1 MLRNVS
7 LLLVLLTAP
16 LCAAP
21 QVLKEWKFDT
31 ATNLEGWASYNHMK
45 AVTATGGAMQ
55 GELTD
60 WDPFIKSP
68 QFEIPANP
76 WQAVEI
82 RLKTDCGGQG
92 AIFWTNTTN
101 SPYEGFSPGKET
113 PFTVI
118 GDNEW
123 HDYRLYPYWQG
134 EKKIILLRLDLPSA
148 RGGGKT
154 FAVDS
159 LRIVDMGAQ
168 EPVKISD
175 WDLTKGAQGWSALGE
190 GEASPSNAGLAFQ
203 ASGDGFELRS
213 PPLKLNV
220 DEQYNVHLM
229 LTVKNASGG
238 SVVWATQTQSGLKR
252 QSFPLRADGKPHV
265 YNLDLSGSAAWTDEA
280 LLLGL
285 SLPKGATGTLQ
296 RVAISDQPL
305 GPADVEVAGFIVDA
319 ALPRAGAEIP
329 LLLSLRNN
337 GGATANVLLTEASAH
352 GALELT
358 GGPPDLIPEIPSSET
373 INYRFTAY
381 AAKAGEGRVELHL
394 EEGFPDAVLKPV
406 IAGASPAPV
415 TCTATILPSLKLRK
429 ASYVPQPKPAKCDY
443 EIGAYYFPGWNSG
456 AKWEPV
462 RRVAPIRKPVLGWY
476 DEGNPECVDW
486 QIKWAVEHGISYFM
500 VDWYWSAGNRSL
512 EHWLRAYEQA
522 KYRKYLKWCVMW
534 ANHNAPNTHSEAD
547 QRAVT
552 RFWID
557 NYFKMPEYYRI
568 NDMPVIIMW
577 APGNLRRDL
586 GGSEGAKKA
595 LEISQQMAREAGYKG
610 IYFMA
615 MAGEDPSAV
624 QQLKDEGYAE
634 TTSYHYMGHGGKAAD
649 PRRFTFDF
657 VADSS
662 LGHWQ
667 NMAKTPLPFLPNLAT
682 GWDARPWLGENTVVI
697 TGRTVPLFRKIC
709 EDAKRFA
716 DQTGTKRLS
725 LAPLNEWG
733 EGSYLEPCQEFGFEM
748 YDAVRDVF
756 CKTDGP
762 CQQNYGPADVG
773 LGPYDFKDLDLPARQ
788 AWDFTDG
795 TQGWGGMMGVR
806 DYRAKDGVVSFTTT
820 SNDPALSIRMPGLI
834 AASLS
839 KLTIRMKVE
848 GLTGQQ
854 NAQLFWSPGDEMT
867 EGHSTSF
874 KLLTD
879 GQWHDYVIAL
889 KALPRWRGKI
899 RGLRFDPGSVANVNV
914 SIDEIKFE

>member
-1 MLRNVS
+1 MLRPAT
-7 LLLVLLTAP
+7 LLLLFMVAP
-16 LCAAP
+16 LYAAP
-21 QVLKEWKFDT
+21 QVLKEWNFDT
-31 ATNLEGWASYNHMK
+31 AGNLEGWASHNHMK

-68 QFEIPANP
+68 QFEIAANP

-92 AIFWTNTTN
+92 AIFWTNTT
-101 SPYEGFSPGKET
+101 STPYEGFSPGKET
-113 PFTVI
+113 HFTVI
-118 GDNEW
+118 GDNQW

-148 RGGGKT
+148 HGGGKS

-159 LRIVDMGAQ
+159 LRIVDLGAQ
-168 EPVKISD
+168 EPVKVSD
-175 WDLTKGAQGWSALGE
+175 WDLTKGGQGWTALGG
-190 GEASPSNAGLAFQ
+190 GEASPGKTGLAFD

-213 PPLKLNV
+213 PPLKLDL
-220 DEQYNVHLM
+220 DERYNVHLM
-229 LTVKNASGG
+229 MTVKNASGG
-238 SVVWATQTQSGLKR
+238 SVVWATQTQSGVKR
-252 QSFPLRADGKPHV
+252 QSFPLRDDGKPHV
-265 YNLDLSGSAAWTDEA
+265 YNLDLSGSAAWAGEA

-285 SLPKGATGTLQ
+285 SLPKGATGTVQ
-296 RVAISDQPL
+296 RVAITDQPL
-305 GPADVEVAGFIVDA
+305 GPADVEVTGLIVDT
-319 ALPRAGAEIP
+319 ALPRSGQNIP

-337 GGATANVLLTEASAH
+337 GGATATGLKIVDLTAAGGVLEVPDKLASIP
-352 GALELT
+352 ALPGGETLNYTIKLRSLKAGRAQVSLHLT
-358 GGPPDLIPEIPSSET
+358 GQ
-373 INYRFTAY
+373 
-381 AAKAGEGRVELHL
+381 
-394 EEGFPDAVLKPV
+394 
-406 IAGASPAPV
+406 GAPGTLF
-415 TCTATILPSLKLRK
+415 TCTVNVLPSLNLPK
-429 ASYVPQPKPAKCDY
+429 ASYVPQPKPVKSDY
-443 EIGAYYFPGWNSG
+443 EIGAYYFPGWQSG

-476 DEGNPECVDW
+476 DESNPECVDW

-512 EHWLRAYEQA
+512 EHWLKAYEQA

-552 RFWID
+552 KFWID

-568 NDMPVIIMW
+568 GDMPVIIMW
-577 APGNLRRDL
+577 SPGNLRRDL
-586 GGSEGAKKA
+586 GGSEAVKKA
-595 LEISQQMAREAGYKG
+595 LETSQQMSREAGYKG
-610 IYFMA
+610 IYFMS
-615 MAGEDPSAV
+615 MAGEDPKAV

-649 PRRFTFDF
+649 PRRFTFDL

-697 TGRTVPLFRKIC
+697 TGRTVPLFRRIC

-716 DQTGTKRLS
+716 DQTGIKRLS

-748 YDAVRDVF
+748 YDVVRDVF

-762 CQQNYGPADVG
+762 CQQNYGPSDVG
-773 LGPYDFKDLDLPARQ
+773 LGPYDFKDLDLPSRQ

-795 TQGWGGMMGVR
+795 AQGWGGLMGVR
-806 DYRAKDGVVSFTTT
+806 DYRAKDGIVSFTTV
-820 SNDPALSIRMPGLI
+820 SNDPAITVRMPGLI
-834 AASLS
+834 AANLS
-839 KLTIRMKVE
+839 KLTIRMKME
-848 GLTGQQ
+848 GVAGEQT
-854 NAQLFWSPGDEMT
+854 AQLFWSSGDQMT
-867 EGHSTSF
+867 EGHSTTF
-874 KLLTD
+874 KVITD
-879 GQWHDYVIAL
+879 GQWHDHVIDL

-899 RGLRFDPGSVANVNV
+899 RSLRFDPGSVANANV
-914 SIDEIKFE
+914 SIEEIKFE

>member
-1 MLRNVS
+1 MLRNLS
-7 LLLVLLTAP
+7 LILLLLTAP
-16 LCAAP
+16 LHAAP
-21 QVLKEWKFDT
+21 QVLKEWKFDG
-31 ATNLEGWASYNHMK
+31 ADVEGWGSANHMK
-45 AVTATGGAMQ
+45 SVKAADGSMV

-68 QFEIPANP
+68 QFEIPATP
-76 WQAVEI
+76 WQVVEV
-82 RLKTDCGGQG
+82 RLKTNCGGQ
-92 AIFWTNTTN
+92 AEIFWTNTTN

-113 PFTVI
+113 RFTVT
-118 GDNEW
+118 GDNQW

-159 LRIVDMGAQ
+159 IRIVDTGAQ
-168 EPVKISD
+168 EPVSASD
-175 WDLTKGAQGWSALGE
+175 WDLTHGAQGWSAIGG
-190 GEASPSNAGLAFQ
+190 GEASPGAAGLSFQ
-203 ASGDGFELRS
+203 ANGDDFELRS

-220 DEQYNVHLM
+220 DERYNVHLSM
-229 LTVKNASGG
+229 TVSNATGG
-238 SVVWATQTQSGLKR
+238 SIVWATQATSGLKQ
-252 QSFPLRADGKPHV
+252 QSFPVRADGKPHV
-265 YNLDLSGSAAWTDEA
+265 YNLDLSGSAAWTGEA
-280 LLLGL
+280 LLLGI
-285 SLPKGATGTLQ
+285 SLPRGATGTLQ
-296 RVAISDQPL
+296 RVAVTDQPL
-305 GPADVEVAGFIVDA
+305 GPADVEVTSLIVDA
-319 ALPRAGAEIP
+319 ALPRAGQDIP

-337 GGATANVLLTEASAH
+337 GGETATSLKISTCSTT
-352 GALELT
+352 GALKLQDSLA
-358 GGPPDLIPEIPSSET
+358 PVPNIPAGES
-373 INYRFTAY
+373 INYRFNLR
-381 AAKAGEGRVELHL
+381 AAKAGAATVTAKLEG
-394 EEGFPDAVLKPV
+394 
-406 IAGASPAPV
+406 AGTSPTPV
-415 TCTATILPSLKLRK
+415 TCTANIMQPLSLPK
-429 ASYVPQPKPAKCDY
+429 ASYVPQPQPVKSDY

-512 EHWLRAYEQA
+512 EHWLKAYEQA

-534 ANHNAPNTHSEAD
+534 ANHNPPNTHSEAD

-552 RFWID
+552 KFWID

-577 APGNLRRDL
+577 APGNLRRDM
-586 GGSEGAKKA
+586 GGTEGARKA

-615 MAGEDPSAV
+615 MAGEDPASV

-649 PRRFTFDF
+649 PRRFTFDL

-682 GWDARPWLGENTVVI
+682 GWDARPWHGEDTIVI
-697 TGRTVPLFRKIC
+697 TGRTVPLFHRIC

-716 DQTGTKRLS
+716 DKTGNKRLS

-748 YDAVRDVF
+748 YDVVRDVF
-756 CKTDGP
+756 CQTDGP
-762 CQQNYGPADVG
+762 CKQNYGPADVG
-773 LGPYDFKDLDLPARQ
+773 LGPYDFKDIDLPARQ
-788 AWDFTDG
+788 AWDFTEG
-795 TQGWGGMMGVR
+795 AQGWGGAMGVR
-806 DYRAKDGVVSFTTT
+806 DYQVKDGVLSFTTV
-820 SNDPALSIRMPGLI
+820 SNDPAISIRMPGLV
-834 AASLS
+834 AANLS

-854 NAQLFWSPGDEMT
+854 TAQLFWSAGDQMT

-874 KLLTD
+874 KLITD
-879 GQWHDYVIAL
+879 GQWHDYMIDL

-899 RGLRFDPGSVANVNV
+899 RGLRFDPGSLANVNV
-914 SIDEIKFE
+914 SIDEIKFQ